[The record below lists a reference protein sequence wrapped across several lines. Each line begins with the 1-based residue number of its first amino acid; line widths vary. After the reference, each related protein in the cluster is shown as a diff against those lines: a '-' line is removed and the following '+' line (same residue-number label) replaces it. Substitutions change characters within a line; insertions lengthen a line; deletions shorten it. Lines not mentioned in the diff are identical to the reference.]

1 MNPTQPRPVAHWD
14 ESKNCP
20 TLHVASIHICP
31 YKTVYFLIVP
41 TARFLSA
48 EEVADELGLHVRTIR
63 AYIRDGRL
71 RAARVGKQ
79 YRITRADLAAFV
91 AGAGNTGDGS
101 TDAQTARQPL
111 REANVTGANVTEH
124 STVVVDLDNL
134 EPGDW
139 DRIATVLTAA
149 VGGRDRRQPLRLTT
163 APGPDGRTLKVI
175 AQGSISDTA
184 DVLILLR
191 DLTEGGNFT

>member
-1 MNPTQPRPVAHWD
+1 M
-14 ESKNCP
+14 
-20 TLHVASIHICP
+20 SIHIRP
-31 YKTVYFLIVP
+31 YNAVYFPIVP
-41 TARFLSA
+41 LTSFLSA
-48 EEVADELGLHVRTIR
+48 EDVADELGLHVRTIR

-91 AGAGNTGDGS
+91 AGAGTTGDGS

-111 REANVTGANVTEH
+111 PDATVNEH

-134 EPGDW
+134 KPGDW
-139 DRIATVLTAA
+139 DRVATVLTAA
-149 VGGRDRRQPLRLTT
+149 AGGRDRRQPLRLTT

>member
-1 MNPTQPRPVAHWD
+1 M
-14 ESKNCP
+14 
-20 TLHVASIHICP
+20 
-31 YKTVYFLIVP
+31 
-41 TARFLSA
+41 
-48 EEVADELGLHVRTIR
+48 
-63 AYIRDGRL
+63 
-71 RAARVGKQ
+71 GKQ